1 MSRIVVIS
9 FDTEDQARQALASL
23 RGVEKQGWHPL
34 RGHRRR
40 HPQGRRFFDVK
51 NEASSATEA
60 GAVVGGLIGGL
71 VFFVFPVA
79 GIAIGAAAGAGI
91 GAAMGQGVPGDFV
104 KDVKGK
110 LPAGKSAFFLEIKEA
125 NADMAIAALRK
136 YHGEVIQTS
145 LDEETEEAL
154 KAALASPAPD
164 LRGAPATGL
173 SLRLFGPAPPRPAPC
188 AGRGPRGPRRAGA

>member
-23 RGVEKQGWHPL
+23 RGVEKQGGIHFEDTAVVTHKAD
-34 RGHRRR
+34 GS
-40 HPQGRRFFDVK
+40 FDVK

-71 VFFVFPVA
+71 VLRVPVA

-104 KDVKGK
+104 KDVEAK
-110 LPAGKSAFFLEIKEA
+110 LPP
-125 NADMAIAALRK
+125 
-136 YHGEVIQTS
+136 
-145 LDEETEEAL
+145 
-154 KAALASPAPD
+154 ASPPCSSRSRRRTPTWRSPRCASTTARCPD
-164 LRGAPATGL
+164 V
-173 SLRLFGPAPPRPAPC
+173 
-188 AGRGPRGPRRAGA
+188 AGRGDRGSPEGGARQPAS